1 MISQR
6 SMMTGGL
13 LAAGSSALFTGKVI
27 VAKLA
32 YERGL
37 DPLGMLTL
45 RMLFSCP
52 FFLVILLY
60 KLRKGISFSLSDALA
75 AFFLGFLG
83 YYLSSMFDFYG
94 IQHISTALE
103 RMILQLSPSVVMLIG
118 VVFLREQLDFRLI
131 VAMMIGYLGV
141 GCMVYSEVAGVGA
154 DGNTAGQWIG
164 VLCLAACVLFFA
176 FYVMGAERL
185 MRRVDSGLFTSL
197 AMTGA
202 TAGVGIHYFIARGL
216 AAPTRDGVACLL
228 GMVMAVFC
236 TVLPSYMVNM
246 AIHRIG
252 GARMGPFNYVGMGLT
267 FVVSALVV
275 DEVFPPVKVLGIALA
290 VAGAML
296 LTFSHKRR
304 LSA

>member
-1 MISQR
+1 
-6 SMMTGGL
+6 MMTGGL

-32 YERGL
+32 YARGL

-52 FFLVILLY
+52 FFVVILLY
-60 KLRKGISFSLSDALA
+60 KARRGFNLSVADAAA

-83 YYLSSMFDFYG
+83 YYLSSILDFYG
-94 IQHISTALE
+94 IQYISTALE

-118 VVFLREQLDFRLI
+118 VAFLRERLDVRLI
-131 VAMMIGYLGV
+131 CAMFVGYLGV
-141 GCMVYSEVAGVGA
+141 GCMVYSEIAGLGGS
-154 DGNTAGQWIG
+154 GNAAESWIG
-164 VLCLAACVLFFA
+164 VLCLVACVLFFA

-202 TAGVGIHYFIARGL
+202 TVGICTHYLVARGFT
-216 AAPTRDGVACLL
+216 APTQDAVACLL
-228 GMVMAVFC
+228 GFVMAVFC
-236 TVLPSYMVNM
+236 TVVPSYMVNM
-246 AIHRIG
+246 AIKRIG

-267 FVVSALVV
+267 FVISAIVV
-275 DEVFPPVKVLGIALA
+275 EEAFPPVKILGILLA
-290 VAGAML
+290 VAGALL
-296 LTFSHKRR
+296 LTFSHRKR
-304 LSA
+304 LAA